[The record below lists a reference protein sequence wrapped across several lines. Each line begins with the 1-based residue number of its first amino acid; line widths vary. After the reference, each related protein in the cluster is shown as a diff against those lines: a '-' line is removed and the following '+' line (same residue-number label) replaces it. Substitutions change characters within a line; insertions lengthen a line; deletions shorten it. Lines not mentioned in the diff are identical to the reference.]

1 LVRRLLVQTGMSLD
15 SRQDERGLGEGRL
28 QARLRDG
35 ALPAVLCGA
44 GCAIAIYVME
54 SSAALTAYPM
64 AAIPFATSIV
74 LVISQPNAVPAQ
86 PRALIGG
93 HLVSALVGL
102 LVLAVAG
109 PGAVA
114 AALAVGLAVLA
125 MMLTDTLHPPAGIN
139 PLLVVA
145 GNLPWSFIIA
155 PVLVGALMLA
165 AFALVWHR
173 LVLRSAWPE
182 RWL

>member
-1 LVRRLLVQTGMSLD
+1 MTLESGQTQRRLI
-15 SRQDERGLGEGRL
+15 EGS
-28 QARLRDG
+28 ARMKPLREG
-35 ALPAVLCGA
+35 ALAALLCGA
-44 GCAIAIYVME
+44 GCGLAIYIME
-54 SSAALTAYPM
+54 GSSTLTAYPM

-93 HLVSALVGL
+93 HLISALVGL
-102 LVLAVAG
+102 LVLALAG
-109 PGAVA
+109 PGPVA
-114 AALAVGLAVLA
+114 AAIGVGLAVLA
-125 MMLTDTLHPPAGIN
+125 MMLTETLHPPAGIN

-145 GNLPWSFIIA
+145 GNLPWTFIVA

-165 AFALVWHR
+165 AFAFVWHR
-173 LVLRSAWPE
+173 FVLRNSWPE